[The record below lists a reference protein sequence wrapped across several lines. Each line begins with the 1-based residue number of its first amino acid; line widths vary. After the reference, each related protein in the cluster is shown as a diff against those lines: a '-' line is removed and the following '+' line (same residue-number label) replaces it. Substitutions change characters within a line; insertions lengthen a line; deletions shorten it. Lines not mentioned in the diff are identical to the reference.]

1 MEKSLDELL
10 SEDTADTEGEF
21 VDTSDHVTTTLD
33 QPRETNGQ
41 FAANETGVEPE
52 PSQVTETVSP
62 TAGLPKEDYKAIRVE
77 REKRQNLE
85 RELEALRKQIE
96 AQQNPPAA
104 PPTIWEDDKAWGQHL
119 KQDVVS
125 TAVQQAT
132 LNATLNISEMMARKS
147 NPDFDDMKA
156 RFLELGK
163 ANPSLVEQALN
174 DPDPWGKAYTIAKN
188 AATMEELG
196 ATDIETLKAKIRE
209 ELAAEMQGNTAPR
222 QTVPLSL
229 TNERN
234 VGSRSGPSWTGP
246 KPLSELLG

>member
-10 SEDTADTEGEF
+10 SEDTADTEDTV

-33 QPRETNGQ
+33 QPRNESGQ
-41 FAANETGVEPE
+41 FASPETGVELE
-52 PSQVTETVSP
+52 PSQVAETVPP
-62 TAGLPKEDYKAIRVE
+62 TAGLPKEDYKAIREE

-85 RELEALRKQIE
+85 RELEALRKQFE

-104 PPTIWEDDKAWGQHL
+104 PPSVWEDEQAFRGDI
-119 KQDVVS
+119 VS

-132 LNATLNISEMMARKS
+132 LNARLDMSEMMVRQSA
-147 NPDFDDMKA
+147 PDFEDMKS
-156 RFLELGK
+156 RFLQLAEQ
-163 ANPSLVEQALN
+163 NPALRQQALN
-174 DPDPWGKAYTIAKN
+174 DPHPWNKAYQIAKN

-209 ELAAEMQGNTAPR
+209 ELAAEMQGNPASRP
-222 QTVPLSL
+222 VIPPSL

>member
-10 SEDTADTEGEF
+10 SEDTADTEDTV
-21 VDTSDHVTTTLD
+21 VDTSDHVTTTLE
-33 QPRETNGQ
+33 QPRNESGQ
-41 FAANETGVEPE
+41 FASQETGVEPE
-52 PSQVTETVSP
+52 PAQVTEMVPP
-62 TAGLPKEDYKAIRVE
+62 TAGLPKEDYKAIREE

-174 DPDPWGKAYTIAKN
+174 DPDPWGKAYQIAKN

-209 ELAAEMQGNTAPR
+209 ELAAEMQGNPAPR
-222 QTVPLSL
+222 PVIPPSL

-246 KPLSELLG
+246 RPLSELLG